1 MIQFDDIEWTEE
13 QARTRVGYMIDVLT
27 DPTIP
32 DDRIRAVGERRLL
45 ALLKAIREAR
55 ERG

>member
-1 MIQFDDIEWTEE
+1 MIQFDDTEWTEE
-13 QARTRVGYMIDVLT
+13 QAKDRVVFMIDALT
-27 DPTIP
+27 DPTMP

-55 ERG
+55 EKG

>member
-1 MIQFDDIEWTEE
+1 MILFDSQQWTEE
-13 QARTRVGYMIDVLT
+13 EARTRVGYMIDALT
-27 DPTIP
+27 DPSMP

-55 ERG
+55 EKG